1 MTRNVLQEGNDWI
14 EARGI
19 DSELAATF
27 GIVGMQG
34 RSGKVGVVLPYR
46 KAGEVLGRKYRLLEG
61 DQRFTADKGWTRDL
75 WNADSLYDTTLTD
88 CPVVIT
94 EGEFDALACIQAGSV
109 RSVSIPDGWTE
120 GLETVN
126 GGAKM
131 EPLIRNETA
140 LRNSPHV
147 VIAAD
152 NDPVGHSFLKA
163 VSNLLDGHDV
173 RWAKWPDGCKDANDV
188 LREHGEGALAKCI
201 QEAKPVN
208 PPGSIITGVSDLPP
222 RPRRTIL
229 KTDVNA
235 INRIAAFE
243 VGALSVL
250 TGTPGTGKST
260 FATWLAHRLVK
271 ANDIRCGLLM
281 MESHPERVRRQLA
294 SLECGSAFPK
304 DIDFLHEKLDRNWR
318 IVQLDETFEDAFEL
332 GWLRTVIHT
341 LAVRD
346 QCKLIVID
354 PWNEIEHFPAQ
365 GESLTN
371 YINAALTMI
380 RKWAAKFDCHIMLVA
395 HPKKMQDDKPPL
407 GYDIADSAAFANKP
421 ALGLTVHRTDAEG
434 FKAISWKVRDA
445 EAYDCQRGSVRL
457 EFDSGKLCY
466 REMVGG

>member
-1 MTRNVLQEGNDWI
+1 MAMTNEATDWI

-19 DSELAATF
+19 DNELATAM
-27 GIVGMQG
+27 GIVGMRG
-34 RSGKVGVVLPYR
+34 KSGKLGVVLPYR
-46 KAGEVLGRKYRLLEG
+46 KGGELLGRKYRLLDG

-75 WNADSLYDTTLTD
+75 WNVDCLYDATLSD

-173 RWAKWPDGCKDANDV
+173 RWTRWPDGCKDANDV
-188 LREHGEGALAKCI
+188 LREHGEGSLAKCL

-208 PPGSIITGVSDLPP
+208 PAGSIITGVSDIPP
-222 RPRRTIL
+222 RPKRMLL
-229 KTDVNA
+229 KSGVPAVD
-235 INRIAAFE
+235 RISTFE
-243 VGALSVL
+243 VGAISVL
-250 TGTPGTGKST
+250 TGVPGMGKST
-260 FATWLAHRLVK
+260 FATWLAHRIVK
-271 ANDIRCGLLM
+271 NHDVRCALLM
-281 MESHPERVRRQLA
+281 MESHPERVRKQLA
-294 SLECGSAFPK
+294 CLETGSAFPK
-304 DIDFLHEKLDRNWR
+304 DIDFVHEKLDRNWR
-318 IVQLDETFEDAFEL
+318 IVQLDETFDDAFEL
-332 GWLRTVIHT
+332 GWLRGVIHT

-380 RKWAAKFDCHIMLVA
+380 RKWAAKFDCHIMIVA

-407 GYDIADSAAFANKP
+407 GYDIADSAAFMNKP
-421 ALGLTVHRTDAEG
+421 AMGMTIHQTETEFQVIA
-434 FKAISWKVRDA
+434 WKVRDA
-445 EAYDCQRGSVRL
+445 EAYGCQRGRIRM
-457 EFDSGKLCY
+457 EFDPGKLCY
-466 REMVGG
+466 REMLGG